1 MSRIRLEHVDPAILE
16 AWRRIANNAA
26 YQAFWAMKYRERP
39 ADKWTWNPL
48 ELSAK
53 KQLES
58 ARSYAEARA
67 LFEEIERQGTEFGD
81 ADRPVEVLLSIDPKR
96 WDYDEYKRVVA
107 WRQARY
113 AACPGHER
121 QSTETREE
129 GRRGWHPAHCK
140 HCGKDMSYDSGD

>member
-1 MSRIRLEHVDPAILE
+1 MATIRLEHVDPAIVK
-16 AWRRIANNAA
+16 AWRQAAHNAG
-26 YQAFWAMKYRERP
+26 YSAFWAMKYRETP
-39 ADKWTWNPL
+39 ADKFTRNPL
-48 ELSAK
+48 ELSAQ

-58 ARSYAEARA
+58 ARDYTEARL
-67 LFEEIERQGTEFGD
+67 LFDEIERQGTEFGD
-81 ADRPVEVLLSIDPKR
+81 KERPVEFLLGLDPKR

-140 HCGKDMSYDSGD
+140 HCGKDMSVDSGD